1 MQRLW
6 IVMSLMIAACA
17 SGNANRAPS
26 TTTGTPDPSAENAPT
41 DSDVTCAD
49 EVRTGTHMEKK
60 ICRSQN
66 EKDQDKRAVEDM
78 YLNPASRPG
87 GR

>member
-6 IVMSLMIAACA
+6 IVVSLMIGACA
-17 SGNANRAPS
+17 SGNANRPPS
-26 TTTGTPDPSAENAPT
+26 TTSGTPDPSAAQT

-87 GR
+87 VR